1 MITYEIALPRIAPE
15 RFEDLCKVHMPRTIH
30 DKNEFDETVRVMDWI
45 AIQAHNTDMEDY
57 AATLADLVTTYE
69 VANDLRVKPKLSG
82 LELLKEIVSRSGVT
96 QVKLASILGVEQG
109 TVSKIMTGDRSIT
122 IEHAKRI
129 AKHFKVKAAA
139 LLHV

>member
-1 MITYEIALPRIAPE
+1 
-15 RFEDLCKVHMPRTIH
+15 
-30 DKNEFDETVRVMDWI
+30 MDWI

-69 VANDLRVKPKLSG
+69 VANDLRVKFKLSG

-109 TVSKIMTGDRSIT
+109 TVSKIMNGDRSIT
-122 IEHAKRI
+122 VEHAKRI

-139 LLHV
+139 LLDV

>member
-1 MITYEIALPRIAPE
+1 MTTCDIHLPEVAPE
-15 RFEDLCKVHMPRTIH
+15 DYASLCMIHMPRTIH

-45 AIQAHNTDMEDY
+45 AVQAHNADMEDY

-69 VANDLRVKPKLSG
+69 VANDLRVDFKLTG
-82 LELLKEIVSRSGVT
+82 LELLKEIVNRSGVT

-109 TVSKIMTGDRSIT
+109 TVSKIMTGARRIT
-122 IEHAKRI
+122 VDHAKRI

-139 LLHV
+139 LLEV